1 MMASIIMYVD
11 KIKRLIR
18 CKRIIDVMSFLS
30 KVAIFVFSTIDIYYL
45 FIYLF
50 HKMSGYATKKAWA
63 YIILNRASKDKA
75 PTHMGAWTIHA
86 QLLLTLLELCSYP

>member
-30 KVAIFVFSTIDIYYL
+30 KVAIFVFSTIDI
-45 FIYLF
+45 
-50 HKMSGYATKKAWA
+50 
-63 YIILNRASKDKA
+63 
-75 PTHMGAWTIHA
+75 
-86 QLLLTLLELCSYP
+86 